1 VYEVKDVDEVYV
13 TGHHH
18 PDADAIA
25 SAVALAYLVNKIY
38 QIESVPVI
46 SNAPDS
52 EVQYAL
58 DYFNVSTP
66 TIVSSIANHKV
77 ILVDHNEET
86 QAVPGIQEA
95 DILAIIDHHQV
106 NLQTSTAVYLAVE
119 PVGATATII
128 YFKYKRLAI
137 TVPVGIAG
145 LLLSA
150 IISDTLLLKGPT
162 TTPFD
167 RIAYQ
172 ELVAIS
178 GVADGQQYGQALLE
192 AGTNAAYQTPTDY
205 INGSVKDYVFNKT
218 HVRIAQV
225 YVTTIATVLQQI
237 DEIKVAMQHQLVT
250 DSCDL
255 FLFVI
260 TDILKM
266 DSMVVVIGNS
276 KGVVEQAFNLQ
287 LQQDMGDLPGVVSRK
302 KQMVPVLAGAF
313 SECE

>member
-1 VYEVKDVDEVYV
+1 MDKIYV
-13 TGHHH
+13 VGHHH

-52 EVQYAL
+52 EMQYAL
-58 DYFNVSTP
+58 DCFNVSAP
-66 TIVSSIANHKV
+66 AVVSSIANYKV
-77 ILVDHNEET
+77 ILVDHNEAT
-86 QAVPGIQEA
+86 QAVTGIQEA

-106 NLQTSTAVYLAVE
+106 NIQTSSAVYLAIE

-137 TVPVGIAG
+137 AVPVGIAG

-162 TTPFD
+162 TTRFD

-178 GVADGQQYGQALLE
+178 GIADGQQYGRALLE
-192 AGTNAAYQTPTDY
+192 AGTNAEYRTPADY

-225 YVTTIATVLQQI
+225 YVTDTATVLQQV
-237 DEIKVAMQHQLVT
+237 DEIKVAMQQKLVT

-266 DSMVVVIGNS
+266 DSMVVVIGDD

-287 LQQDMGDLPGVVSRK
+287 LQQDMGDLRGIVSRK
-302 KQMVPVLAGAF
+302 KQMVPVLAAAF
-313 SECE
+313 EK

>member
-1 VYEVKDVDEVYV
+1 MDEVYV

-52 EVQYAL
+52 EMQYAL
-58 DYFNVSTP
+58 DYFNVSAP

-77 ILVDHNEET
+77 ILVDHNEAAQSVT
-86 QAVPGIQEA
+86 GIQTAEV
-95 DILAIIDHHQV
+95 LAIVDHHQV
-106 NLQTSTAVYLAVE
+106 NLQTNTAMYLAVE

-128 YFKYKRLAI
+128 YFQYKRLAI
-137 TVPVGIAG
+137 TVPVEIAG

-162 TTPFD
+162 TTKFD

-172 ELVAIS
+172 ELVDIS
-178 GVADGQQYGQALLE
+178 GVSDGQRYGRALLE
-192 AGTNAAYQTPTDY
+192 AGTNATYQTPEDY
-205 INGSVKDYVFNKT
+205 INGSVKDYVFNKQ

-225 YVTTIATVLQQI
+225 YVTAIEVVLQQI
-237 DEIKVAMQHQLVT
+237 DAIKAAMKQQMIAA
-250 DSCDL
+250 SCDL

-266 DSMVVVIGNS
+266 DSMVVVVGEN
-276 KGVVEQAFNLQ
+276 KAVVEKAFSLA
-287 LQQDMGDLPGVVSRK
+287 LQQDMVYLPGVVSRK
-302 KQMVPVLAGAF
+302 KQMVPVLAAVF
-313 SECE
+313 EKHHDV